1 MNGNEKEKGVSLNQ
15 QISEKYPSLSRKEKK
30 IADFILQNFPA
41 AFALSAARLAGQTGT
56 SSATIVRFARHLG
69 FTGFQQFR
77 SHMLNEAKEEMMPE
91 DRFKLLSPK
100 ENQISTVLK
109 IAELEVKNIND
120 TLHQLDRAV
129 FERFIAGLNRS
140 RCVYSI
146 GIGIS
151 SLLARLSAYQLNQA
165 GLTTQFCAKDEH
177 SFLEKLIHLTPKD
190 VLLAFS
196 FPPYS
201 KETVQTVKFCQERGV
216 MCLAVTDRTTAPI
229 VRYSQETLLV
239 KTRNLMFTNSV
250 SAVAMLI
257 NAVATEIALL
267 NKKRVVA
274 DIDLINQFL
283 EGDFLS

>member
-1 MNGNEKEKGVSLNQ
+1 
-15 QISEKYPSLSRKEKK
+15 
-30 IADFILQNFPA
+30 
-41 AFALSAARLAGQTGT
+41 
-56 SSATIVRFARHLG
+56 
-69 FTGFQQFR
+69 
-77 SHMLNEAKEEMMPE
+77 
-91 DRFKLLSPK
+91 
-100 ENQISTVLK
+100 
-109 IAELEVKNIND
+109 
-120 TLHQLDRAV
+120 
-129 FERFIAGLNRS
+129 
-140 RCVYSI
+140 
-146 GIGIS
+146 
-151 SLLARLSAYQLNQA
+151 LARLSAYQLNQA

-177 SFLEKLIHLTPKD
+177 SFLEKMIHLTPKD

-201 KETVQTVKFCQERGV
+201 KETVQTVKFCYERGV
-216 MCLAVTDRTTAPI
+216 RCLSVTDRATAPI

>member
-1 MNGNEKEKGVSLNQ
+1 MNDNDKEKIVSLNQ
-15 QISEKYPSLSRKEKK
+15 QISGKYPSLSRKEKK
-30 IADFILQNFPA
+30 IADFILQNFPT
-41 AFALSAARLAGQTGT
+41 AFALSAAHLANRTGT
-56 SSATIVRFARHLG
+56 SSATIVRFAQHLG

-77 SHMLNEAKEEMMPE
+77 LHMLNEAKEEMMPE

-109 IAELEVKNIND
+109 IAELEVKSIND
-120 TLHQLDRAV
+120 TLQQLDRAV
-129 FERFIAGLNRS
+129 FERFIAGLNKG
-140 RCVYSI
+140 RCIYSL

-201 KETVQTVKFCQERGV
+201 KETVQAVEFCRERGV
-216 MCLAVTDRTTAPI
+216 LCLAVTDRTTAPI
-229 VRYSQETLLV
+229 VRFSQEALLV

-257 NAVATEIALL
+257 NAIATEIALL

-274 DIDLINQFL
+274 DIDLMNALLSQ
-283 EGDFLS
+283 EFLS

>member
-1 MNGNEKEKGVSLNQ
+1 MNSNDKEKIVSLNQ

-41 AFALSAARLAGQTGT
+41 AFALSAAHLANKTGT
-56 SSATIVRFARHLG
+56 SSATIVRFAQHLG

-77 SHMLNEAKEEMMPE
+77 LHMLNEAKEEMMPE

-109 IAELEVKNIND
+109 IAELEVKSIND
-120 TLHQLDRAV
+120 TLQQLDRAV
-129 FERFIAGLNRS
+129 FKRFIAGLNKG
-140 RCVYSI
+140 RCVYSL

-165 GLTTQFCAKDEH
+165 GLKTHFCAKDEH

-201 KETVQTVKFCQERGV
+201 KETVRAVQFCRERGIQ
-216 MCLAVTDRTTAPI
+216 CLAVTDRTTAPI
-229 VRYSQETLLV
+229 VRFSQETLLV

-250 SAVAMLI
+250 SAAAMLI

-274 DIDLINQFL
+274 EIDLMNELLSQ
-283 EGDFLS
+283 EFLS

>member
-1 MNGNEKEKGVSLNQ
+1 MNGDNKENIVSLNQ
-15 QISEKYPSLSRKEKK
+15 RISGKYPLLSRKEKK

-41 AFALSAARLAGQTGT
+41 AFALSAAHLADRTGT
-56 SSATIVRFARHLG
+56 SSATIVRFAQHLG

-77 SHMLNEAKEEMMPE
+77 LHMLNEAKEEMMPE

-109 IAELEVKNIND
+109 IAELEVKSIND
-120 TLHQLDRAV
+120 TLQQLDRAV
-129 FERFIAGLNRS
+129 FERFIAGLNKG
-140 RCVYSI
+140 RCVYSLV
-146 GIGIS
+146 IGIS

-201 KETVQTVKFCQERGV
+201 KATVQAVEFCRERGV
-216 MCLAVTDRTTAPI
+216 LCLAVTDRTTAPI
-229 VRYSQETLLV
+229 VRFSQEALLV
-239 KTRNLMFTNSV
+239 KTGNLMFTNSV

-257 NAVATEIALL
+257 NAIATEIALL

-274 DIDLINQFL
+274 EIDLMNGLLSQ
-283 EGDFLS
+283 EFLS